1 MGCGFSVCLLGG
13 GRRRKVLESNA
24 GRRVCLPCGYSA
36 GLWGVERDGQSTIEV
51 EPPKE
56 RAEPARVVMV
66 DDRGIRFMGGIP
78 KA

>member
-1 MGCGFSVCLLGG
+1 MEV
-13 GRRRKVLESNA
+13 RDSNA

-36 GLWGVERDGQSTIEV
+36 GLWGAERARRSTIKV

-56 RAEPARVVMV
+56 RAEPARVVVV
-66 DDRGIRFMGGIP
+66 DARGIRFMGGIP